1 MICTEVQLCV
11 QFTETVL
18 MIVSAFKNGCQVDAK
33 TGQQVL
39 QYAISTVTNPKDI
52 QMANLW

>member
-1 MICTEVQLCV
+1 
-11 QFTETVL
+11 
-18 MIVSAFKNGCQVDAK
+18 MIVSVFKNGCQVDAK